1 MSRSS
6 FATKLIKWYTIHKR
20 DLPWRETQNPYF
32 IWISEII
39 LQQTRVDQGLPY
51 YYRFIENFPT
61 VQHLAQASEQN
72 VLSTWQGLGYYSR
85 ARNLH
90 AAAKQIAFDLNG
102 QFPTSYH
109 DWLTIKGVGSYTAAA
124 IASFYKKEKVPV
136 LDGNVFRVLARIKGI
151 DEDILSN
158 KGKKI
163 FWETSLNLMPNEN
176 ADIYNQAIMEF
187 GALHCTPKNPQCS
200 TCPFQKECFAFEKDL
215 IGDLPVKLKKLKRT
229 SRYFHFLVYHF
240 KEQIMLMERKHKD
253 IWQGLNQFPLL
264 ELSESE
270 TPSKKTL
277 ENCQFTTKP
286 IKHVLSHQDLYCTFY
301 DIPVKT
307 QKQWNALLKE
317 WNAKTVELTEVAE
330 IPKPILLTNFLNT
343 HFFSNLDS

>member
-6 FATKLIKWYTIHKR
+6 FATKLLKWYHVHKR
-20 DLPWRETQNPYF
+20 DLPWRETQNPYL

-51 YYRFIENFPT
+51 YYRFIENFPS
-61 VQHLAQASEQN
+61 VQHLAQASEQD

-102 QFPTSYH
+102 KFPTSYQ
-109 DWLTIKGVGSYTAAA
+109 DWLNIKGVGSYTAAA
-124 IASFYKKEKVPV
+124 IASFYQKEKVPV

-163 FWETSLNLMPNEN
+163 FWETSLNLMPDQE
-176 ADIYNQAIMEF
+176 ADLYNQAIMEF
-187 GALHCTPKNPQCS
+187 GALHCTPKNPHCH

-215 IGDLPVKLKKLKRT
+215 IADLPVKLKKLKRT
-229 SRYFHFLVYHF
+229 SRYFHFLVYRF
-240 KEQIMLMERKHKD
+240 QEQMMLIERTKKD
-253 IWQGLNQFPLL
+253 IWQGLHQFPLL
-264 ELSESE
+264 ELPENE
-270 TPSKKTL
+270 LPSKKTL
-277 ENCQFTTKP
+277 ENCQFTTNP

-301 DIPVKT
+301 DIPVKNKT
-307 QKQWNALLKE
+307 QWNTLLVE
-317 WNAKTVELTEVAE
+317 WNAKSYAIKDTPK